1 MNIKSSERVFTFER
15 EHPQVSSVRA
25 KAFVFHDPISKHL
38 LKIIERLAPSEAPI
52 LIYGETGTGKE
63 LVARHIHTLSGRK
76 GAFVSVNCGAINE
89 QLAESELFGHE
100 AGSFTGAVGQRKG
113 WFEVADGGTLF
124 LDEIG
129 DLPLNLQVKLLRVLQ
144 EKEVTR
150 VGARHPIPINV
161 RIISATNIDLN
172 QAVQVSSFR
181 QDLLFR
187 INIATVDLKPLRE
200 RKGDILPL
208 VKHFIAVY
216 QHKYKIEH
224 HFDIEPIALAAL
236 LEYKWHGNIREL
248 ENVIHYAVL
257 MSDEGVIQVEHLKL
271 KMEQVAH
278 VSQIKLSQ
286 STFSQVAQKSH
297 SPNDHQ
303 QFNQNELSEVPSSL
317 EVIALALSKIFKD
330 EQVQQDV
337 WDHIERLTITSA
349 YAATYYNQVKT
360 AEKLGIT
367 RNMVRTLLKRHH
379 LIMDGK

>member
-15 EHPQVSSVRA
+15 EHPQLSSARA

-172 QAVQVSSFR
+172 QAVQVSNFR

-187 INIATVDLKPLRE
+187 INIATIDLKPLRE

-208 VKHFIAVY
+208 VKHFITVY
-216 QHKYKIEH
+216 QHKYKIKH

-257 MSDEGVIQVEHLKL
+257 MSDDGMIQVEHLKL
-271 KMEQVAH
+271 KTQNITHDSEIM
-278 VSQIKLSQ
+278 LSQ
-286 STFSQVAQKSH
+286 SKFSQVAQKSH